1 MPLAK
6 RGPKAPHSIHNAG
19 SAGRQQTASPPR
31 RRSSRSQQSARSRT
45 STPPAITTSAAS
57 SGLVF
62 LDGGN
67 GLNQNHGGG
76 LGPDLTDL
84 LSSAIGWEPSAVESG
99 YASASLPAPA
109 SATTVLSP
117 PTAPEGTGRVDL
129 NVNVH
134 TDNSAVLIRT
144 AQIQQRWRD
153 LSQTLMSRYP
163 NPGTSARD
171 IATRCILLFF
181 EYLYALTPLVH
192 KATLHK
198 ALALVDG
205 DSNNNGQLDPN
216 LDTNLG
222 NNNLEPSLQQDMN
235 GMPSIHAMPTME
247 MHPEEAFALITAV
260 CAEAAFFLPSSVFPE
275 GSAVADIFLE
285 ASRNCLNSYLE
296 TDLDTPNANSII
308 IRYFHSNCLHATGR
322 PKYSWHIFGEA
333 TRLIQAM
340 GLHDVRLLA
349 WLPPL
354 EAEMRRRAF
363 WIVYMGDKSA
373 AILNGR
379 PITIHRFSF
388 DSNITLPYPTSMEDD
403 DCPEA
408 GTSPASSSPM
418 SCIIGFNANLE
429 LWQVASQLLLEIR
442 VQKEKEAKQ
451 VPSTP
456 TSTPSSLVEQRN
468 YFHNLYIGFI
478 TELDQ
483 LPSYLQPSSRTQ
495 SNAFMSQCVNLH
507 VSFYCLRVVILQ
519 NLRQLACFAG
529 DDNATAELEP
539 TDLRTTE
546 IVRDMLR
553 LLNNAP
559 FWALQVNG
567 EPLVEKLR
575 LLGGSLLA
583 IIHSHEED
591 DKNDAPLARRA
602 RADFSILLN
611 ILSRLDSK
619 ASDALRTRVSMVV

>member
-1 MPLAK
+1 
-6 RGPKAPHSIHNAG
+6 
-19 SAGRQQTASPPR
+19 
-31 RRSSRSQQSARSRT
+31 
-45 STPPAITTSAAS
+45 
-57 SGLVF
+57 
-62 LDGGN
+62 
-67 GLNQNHGGG
+67 
-76 LGPDLTDL
+76 
-84 LSSAIGWEPSAVESG
+84 
-99 YASASLPAPA
+99 
-109 SATTVLSP
+109 
-117 PTAPEGTGRVDL
+117 
-129 NVNVH
+129 
-134 TDNSAVLIRT
+134 
-144 AQIQQRWRD
+144 
-153 LSQTLMSRYP
+153 MSRYP

-171 IATRCILLFF
+171 IAARCIALFF

-192 KATLHK
+192 KASLHK
-198 ALALVDG
+198 ALSFLEGDRDG
-205 DSNNNGQLDPN
+205 GLLDANLGTNNGSNN
-216 LDTNLG
+216 LG
-222 NNNLEPSLQQDMN
+222 PSLHSMSD
-235 GMPSIHAMPTME
+235 MPSIQIMPTME

-260 CAEAAFFLPSSVFPE
+260 CAEASFFLPASVFPE
-275 GSAVADIFLE
+275 GNAVADIFLE
-285 ASRNCLNSYLE
+285 ASRNCLTGYLE

-349 WLPPL
+349 WLPPI

-379 PITIHRFSF
+379 PMTIHRFSF

-403 DCPEA
+403 DCAEP

-451 VPSTP
+451 LPP
-456 TSTPSSLVEQRN
+456 TPSSTPPSLVDQCN

-483 LPSYLQPSSRTQ
+483 LPSYLQPSGRTQ
-495 SNAFMSQCVNLH
+495 SNAFTSQCVNLH

-529 DDNATAELEP
+529 NDNATAELEP

-553 LLNNAP
+553 LLHDAP
-559 FWALQVNG
+559 FWSLQVNG

-583 IIHSHEED
+583 IIHRHEEEN
-591 DKNDAPLARRA
+591 KNDAPLARRA

-619 ASDALRTRVSMVV
+619 ASDALRTRISMVA